1 MKEKTFKDLGLDD
14 DSGKMKKLETEYN
27 LDELLGINLGNVTEN
42 SGLEKKNKKD

>member
-14 DSGKMKKLETEYN
+14 DNGKMKKIETKYN

-42 SGLEKKNKKD
+42 SKSKENKKD